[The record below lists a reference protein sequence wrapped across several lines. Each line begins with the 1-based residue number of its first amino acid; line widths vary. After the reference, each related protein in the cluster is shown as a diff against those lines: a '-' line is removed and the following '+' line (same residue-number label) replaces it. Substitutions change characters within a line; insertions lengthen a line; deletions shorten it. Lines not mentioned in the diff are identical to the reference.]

1 MLNEFTA
8 SRHDVADVRS
18 SVEEV
23 WALLVQPDV
32 LVRHTPFLHAI
43 DDLGDGRW
51 VWKVGGIRYPG
62 GVFTS
67 SFTERM
73 SFDEPRSIVFSHEPA
88 SAHEHA
94 GAEGRY
100 ELTALEDGGARL
112 DIGLSVTVRLPA
124 PRASRPVIGKA
135 MDVVI
140 AQMGKAFAN
149 GLLKDLGER

>member
-1 MLNEFTA
+1 MLNSFTA
-8 SRHDVADVRS
+8 SRHDVAEVRS
-18 SVEEV
+18 SVDEV

-51 VWKVGGIRYPG
+51 VWRVGGIRYPG

-73 SFDEPRSIVFSHEPA
+73 TFDEPRSIVFSHEPA
-88 SAHEHA
+88 TDHEHA

-100 ELTALEDGGARL
+100 ELTPRGSGATL
-112 DIGLSVTVRLPA
+112 DIALSVTARLPV
-124 PRASRPVIGKA
+124 PRAGRPVVGKA

-140 AQMGKAFAN
+140 AQMGKAFAA